1 MESCDHIICDHNNLT
16 ENILLLLDGLKVSHF
31 LGAHGIFQNSLFRG
45 KNPIELLV
53 NWLAGLGILFS
64 PNHSDRL
71 FNLMI
76 CQQSS
81 TAYKGAHEF
90 NSGIDSSYIKVF
102 MNPCLSHL
110 LAKLHCLLRG
120 KLYYILKVVTF
131 ENIQLYGSLL

>member
-1 MESCDHIICDHNNLT
+1 
-16 ENILLLLDGLKVSHF
+16 
-31 LGAHGIFQNSLFRG
+31 LFSG
-45 KNPIELLV
+45 KNPIELIV

-64 PNHSDRL
+64 PNHSDRW
-71 FNLMI
+71 FDLMMNMPTI
-76 CQQSS
+76 SS

-120 KLYYILKVVTF
+120 KLYYILKVVAF